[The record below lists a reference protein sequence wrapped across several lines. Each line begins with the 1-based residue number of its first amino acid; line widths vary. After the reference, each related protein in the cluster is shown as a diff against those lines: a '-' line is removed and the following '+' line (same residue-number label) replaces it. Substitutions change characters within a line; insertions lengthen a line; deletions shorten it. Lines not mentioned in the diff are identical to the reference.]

1 MTVAVAARA
10 EPGSHRTVAFDPLHT
25 MTVLAAAPQ
34 VIATGGDRYHRR
46 VSETQ
51 LGEPIDA
58 LGAAFASGNADLR
71 AIYDAHGSLVH
82 AICRKAIGD
91 DAAGEVTQDV
101 FVSAWR
107 ARDQFDPSRGTL
119 AGWLVGIAKRRIID
133 HVRRERRHSDRR
145 VDIGEE
151 SSTTATRAGDEAE
164 VDRVADRMTV
174 ARALAS
180 LPDRPREIIGLAYV
194 HGLTHQE
201 IAERT
206 GVPLGTI
213 KSDIRR
219 GLLALRGHLEEVRS

>member
-1 MTVAVAARA
+1 
-10 EPGSHRTVAFDPLHT
+10 
-25 MTVLAAAPQ
+25 MTVLTAVPYLPVSAA
-34 VIATGGDRYHRR
+34 GRYHRR
-46 VSETQ
+46 VSETH
-51 LGEPIDA
+51 LGEPTDA
-58 LGAAFASGNADLR
+58 LGAAFASGSADLR
-71 AIYDAHGSLVH
+71 AIYDAHGSLVY
-82 AICRKAIGD
+82 AICRKAAGD
-91 DAAGEVTQDV
+91 DAAGEITQDV

-107 ARDQFDPSRGTL
+107 ARDQFDPARGTL

-133 HVRRERRHSDRR
+133 HVRRERRHTERRADIAEDAPPAVPGSDD
-145 VDIGEE
+145 VAD
-151 SSTTATRAGDEAE
+151 

-180 LPDRPREIIGLAYV
+180 LPERPREIIGLAYV

-219 GLLALRGHLEEVRS
+219 GLVALRGHLEEARS